1 MIVQVA
7 EYLAWIISALLGAW
21 MVFDAVKVSREHDE
35 DFLTTSVEGTDE
47 LLTPADL
54 LAPPAPGQLPTRTE
68 ETTS

>member
-1 MIVQVA
+1 MIVHVA

-47 LLTPADL
+47 LLAPPDL
-54 LAPPAPGQLPTRTE
+54 LTPPSSGQLPSRTE
-68 ETTS
+68 ETS